1 MPIVESEGGRRV
13 YLPPSR
19 EKKIVAK
26 RLITAPAKAKFIQI
40 REEYLA
46 ICNGDPCAAALLHWL
61 ERWASWRMEIGQ
73 DAWRG
78 PLTRAEVSMELL
90 GTFTVY
96 RISRAISMLTKCGF
110 IDVMQGVRHAYD
122 RKQMLRINIDVV
134 QEAIDAWFRIVEDA
148 DSQNA
153 KCENE
158 EWKMRNRIMEDADSH
173 FAKHGFASSTL
184 EDQSLDSES
193 LNQVVDQK
201 AAAEHARER
210 AEAAAAADHIT
221 DEMRE
226 SFDQPPKDQP
236 HPRPLSQGRGET
248 NNPDFFKAGTIGA
261 ASTTP
266 PSSAPPPL
274 RGEAVTAYERNIGK
288 AGEVV
293 RKAIDEA
300 AVKFG
305 DAVVIQKIEQ
315 AARKGAKSWAYVE
328 AMLTDVKRP
337 AGERVAWGEK
347 DDLPRVTVNAEYA
360 GWDGKGSLWEF
371 MRARHEMRPEETP

>member
-26 RLITAPAKAKFIQI
+26 RLITAPAKAKLIMV

-46 ICNGDPCAAALLHWL
+46 ITNGDPCAAAILHWL
-61 ERWASWRMEIGQ
+61 ERWASWRAEMKQ

-78 PLTRAEVSMELL
+78 PLTRAEIGMEML
-90 GTFTVY
+90 GTFTAY
-96 RISRAISMLTKCGF
+96 RISRAISMLVECGF
-110 IDVMQGVRHAYD
+110 IDVMQGVSHAYD
-122 RKQMLRINIDVV
+122 RKQMLRIKIDVV
-134 QEAIDAWFRIVEDA
+134 QEAIDTWFRIVEDA
-148 DSQNA
+148 DSQHA
-153 KCENE
+153 KCESE
-158 EWKMRNRIMEDADSH
+158 ECKMRNRNMEDAKSQH
-173 FAKHGFASSTL
+173 AKCESASSTL
-184 EDQSLDSES
+184 EDQSLRSES
-193 LNQVVDQK
+193 LNQVTDQK

-226 SFDQPPKDQP
+226 SFDQP
-236 HPRPLSQGRGET
+236 HPRPLSQGRGE
-248 NNPDFFKAGTIGA
+248 FFKAGTLGA
-261 ASTTP
+261 PSTTP
-266 PSSAPPPL
+266 PSSARPPL

-360 GWDGKGSLWEF
+360 GWDGKGSLLEF

>member
-26 RLITAPAKAKFIQI
+26 RLITAPAKAKLIMV

-46 ICNGDPCAAALLHWL
+46 ITNGDPCAAAILHWL
-61 ERWASWRMEIGQ
+61 ERWASWRMEMHQ
-73 DAWRG
+73 DTWRG
-78 PLTRAEVSMELL
+78 PLTRAEIGAEML

-96 RISRAISMLTKCGF
+96 RISRAITMLTKCGF

-122 RKQMLRINIDVV
+122 RKQMLRINIDAV

-148 DSQNA
+148 ESQNA
-153 KCENE
+153 KCESE
-158 EWKMRNRIMEDADSH
+158 ECKMRNRIMEDADPKN
-173 FAKHGFASSTL
+173 AKCESASSTL
-184 EDQSLDSES
+184 EDQSLRSES
-193 LNQVVDQK
+193 PDQKEDQK

-236 HPRPLSQGRGET
+236 HPRPISQGRGEY
-248 NNPDFFKAGTIGA
+248 FQAGTIGV

-266 PSSAPPPL
+266 PSSARPPL

-293 RKAIDEA
+293 RQAIVA
-300 AVKFG
+300 AVGKYG

-360 GWDGKGSLWEF
+360 GWDGKGSLLEF
-371 MRARHEMRPEETP
+371 MRSRHEMRPEETP